1 VRRLPGVLL
10 ALAVLGLA
18 ACANGTGSAAGSAA
32 PRGSP
37 AGEPSDAPAPA
48 LATSSTR
55 PPVDPTA
62 VLVQFGRQGGIMG
75 VNDQLTVRGDGGYT
89 VTRTRPAVHKSGTL
103 RAADLAEVR
112 TVLQQSNFAN
122 LPKVQPAKG
131 ADLFTYQVIYGGD
144 QILAVDGGID
154 ERLKPVIGT
163 LSGLM
168 AKYSG

>member
-1 VRRLPGVLL
+1 
-10 ALAVLGLA
+10 
-18 ACANGTGSAAGSAA
+18 
-32 PRGSP
+32 
-37 AGEPSDAPAPA
+37 
-48 LATSSTR
+48 
-55 PPVDPTA
+55 
-62 VLVQFGRQGGIMG
+62 MG
-75 VNDQLTVRGDGGYT
+75 VNDQLTVREDGGYT

-103 RAADLAEVR
+103 RAADLAELR

-154 ERLKPVIGT
+154 ERLKLVIGT
-163 LSGLM
+163 LSRLM

>member
-1 VRRLPGVLL
+1 M
-10 ALAVLGLA
+10 A
-18 ACANGTGSAAGSAA
+18 
-32 PRGSP
+32 
-37 AGEPSDAPAPA
+37 EPSPSLLPIFGSKGGEFTKASKDDHLIKGWLPAKWIDNSKWA
-48 LATSSTR
+48 AVNATYTKLAES
-55 PPVDPTA
+55 P
-62 VLVQFGRQGGIMG
+62 
-75 VNDQLTVRGDGGYT
+75 DQ
-89 VTRTRPAVHKSGTL
+89 
-103 RAADLAEVR
+103 DLAEVR

-168 AKYSG
+168 AKYSA